1 LATPDLRAELIGT
14 QMQQSLG
21 WRRIA
26 AFGVDYGFI
35 LPTWGCLPWL
45 ACLAAL
51 LALCPPTPRRTPYDR
66 IAGTFVTAIRPA
78 AEAAL

>member
-26 AFGVDYGFI
+26 AFGVDHGFI
-35 LPTWGCLPWL
+35 FAYLGFLTLPGVLGRIVGALPTGI
-45 ACLAAL
+45 AT
-51 LALCPPTPRRTPYDR
+51 PTGRVV
-66 IAGTFVTAIRPA
+66 AHG
-78 AEAAL
+78 